1 MSDWPFSDPP
11 SAAAIT
17 MSKVVTGQEPILH
30 VAHDEDD
37 GSWQFLPG
45 GAVDVADAM
54 MVSLESITKMDPS
67 VLELADLPLG
77 WTATRT
83 SRAEPWQREC
93 RTSGGSSDSDE

>member
-17 MSKVVTGQEPILH
+17 VGKVVTAQEPILH
-30 VAHDEDD
+30 VVHDEDD

-83 SRAEPWQREC
+83 SRADAWQRES
-93 RTSGGSSDSDE
+93 RD